1 MSVEVT
7 PAVLLEVRQQLE
19 EAAAAM
25 DATLRQAAGSPAIGR
40 HEGTA
45 AGFYAATG
53 SLLVGGRES
62 HPLLLE
68 AAAEALAFLV
78 RQQAAAG
85 RAFAAGELFWTNDPR
100 CDGAGLED
108 LILASPVVGD
118 GQPLAFIVLAASHT
132 ALGRATLA
140 PAGSLRREGLAL
152 PWTCVGRSG
161 VVTAEILDL
170 MAANADEPAAFLD
183 DLRAQIHAIRLGQ
196 DVMQELVLRLGPGI
210 LDAVWEAMAASGRRA
225 IQKVLGRLEAGF
237 TEGRVA
243 PFDVRIQAEGD
254 GILVGVGIG
263 DRREPPSLTPALAR
277 AAVRAALREVLIAEA
292 PAVSVLGGWGSA
304 VRLEAAWA
312 VPAGSLPVGAAR
324 FVEAQGL
331 ADAVLAA
338 FAETLPHF
346 AHAPDA
352 GGLLLDIRG
361 ERGDGSRYRL
371 RLELGAGLGASV
383 FGDGMTHGAPPFRPQ
398 HLRPV
403 EEIERAV
410 PWRVLRFELRP
421 DSAGPGQYR
430 GGFGALV
437 EFLLLEG
444 RAEVDVLLP
453 GRAMGL
459 RGGLRGGGARLVLS
473 TPEEGV
479 SEKEGPGRFALGLR
493 AGHRLLLESPGG
505 GGWGIPYQR
514 SIMRLEEDLSRG
526 LISPH
531 QSKNRYGVVLKPG
544 TLEKDDHLTYRI
556 RHYLLSTLTV
566 EDIIAGEELLD

>member
-1 MSVEVT
+1 
-7 PAVLLEVRQQLE
+7 LEVRQQLE

-25 DATLRQAAGSPAIGR
+25 DAMLRQAACSPAIGR
-40 HEGTA
+40 HEATA
-45 AGFYAATG
+45 AGFYASSGA
-53 SLLVGGRES
+53 LLVGGRES

-68 AAAEALAFLV
+68 SAAEALALLV
-78 RQQAAAG
+78 RQQTAAG
-85 RAFAAGELFWTNDPR
+85 RTFGTGDLFWTNDPR

-108 LILASPVVGD
+108 LILAIPVVRD
-118 GQPLAFIVLAASHT
+118 GRLLSFVVLSASHT

-140 PAGSLRREGLAL
+140 PAESLRQEGLAL
-152 PWTCVGRSG
+152 PWTCAGHSG
-161 VVTAEILDL
+161 LVSADILNL
-170 MAANADEPAAFLD
+170 LAANAEEPEAFLQ
-183 DLRAQIHAIRLGQ
+183 DLRAQIHSICFGQ
-196 DVMQELVLRLGPGI
+196 GVMEELVERLGPGS
-210 LDAVWEAMAASGRRA
+210 LDSVWEAMAASGRRA
-225 IQKVLGRLEAGF
+225 MQRILARLEAGF

-243 PFDVRIQAEGD
+243 PFAVRVQPEGD
-254 GILVGVGIG
+254 GVLVAVDVG
-263 DRREPPSLTPALAR
+263 DRGKLPRLTPALAR
-277 AAVRAALREVLIAEA
+277 AAVRAAFREVLTAEA

-304 VRLEAAWA
+304 VRLEAPWA
-312 VPAGSLPVGAAR
+312 VPPGNLPVGAAR
-324 FVEAQGL
+324 FSEAQGL
-331 ADAVLAA
+331 ANAVLAA

-352 GGLLLDIRG
+352 GGLLLDVRG

-383 FGDGMTHGAPPFRPQ
+383 FGDGMTHGTPPFHPQ

-403 EEIERAV
+403 EEIEREA

-430 GGFGALV
+430 GGLGVLV

-453 GRAMGL
+453 GRATGL
-459 RGGLRGGGARLVLS
+459 RGGLRGGGARLALA

-479 SEKEGPGRFALGLR
+479 REEEGPGRFALGLR
-493 AGHRLLLESPGG
+493 TGDRLLLESPGG

>member
-1 MSVEVT
+1 MSVEVK
-7 PAVLLEVRQQLE
+7 PVVLLEVRQQLE

-25 DATLRQAAGSPAIGR
+25 DATLRQAACSPAIGR

-78 RQQAAAG
+78 RQQTAAG
-85 RAFAAGELFWTNDPR
+85 RAFAAGDLFWTNDPR

-108 LILASPVVGD
+108 LILASPVVRD
-118 GQPLAFIVLAASHT
+118 GQLLSFIVLAASHT

-140 PAGSLRREGLAL
+140 PAESLRREGLAL
-152 PWTCVGRSG
+152 PWTCVGHSG
-161 VVTAEILDL
+161 VVSAEILDL
-170 MAANADEPAAFLD
+170 LAANAEEPAALLE
-183 DLRAQIHAIRLGQ
+183 DLQAQIHSIRFGQ
-196 DVMQELVLRLGPGI
+196 GVMEELVERLGPGT
-210 LDAVWEAMAASGRRA
+210 LDSVWEAMAASGRRA
-225 IQKVLGRLEAGF
+225 IQKVLARLEAGF
-237 TEGRVA
+237 TQGRVA
-243 PFDVRIQAEGD
+243 PFAVRVQPEGD
-254 GILVGVGIG
+254 GVLVAVDVG
-263 DRREPPSLTPALAR
+263 DRGEPSLTPAIAR
-277 AAVRAALREVLIAEA
+277 AAVRAALREVLTAEA
-292 PAVSVLGGWGSA
+292 PAVSVLGGWGNA
-304 VRLEAAWA
+304 VRLEAPWA
-312 VPAGSLPVGAAR
+312 VPRGNLPVGAAR
-324 FVEAQGL
+324 FAGAQGL

-352 GGLLLDIRG
+352 GGLLLDVRG

-383 FGDGMTHGAPPFRPQ
+383 FGDGMTHGTPPFHPQ

-430 GGFGALV
+430 GGLGALV

-453 GRAMGL
+453 GRAVGL
-459 RGGLRGGGARLVLS
+459 RGALRGAGARLVLS
-473 TPEEGV
+473 TPEEGAT
-479 SEKEGPGRFALGLR
+479 EQEGPGRFTLGLR

-514 SIMRLEEDLSRG
+514 SIMRLEEDLGRG

>member
-1 MSVEVT
+1 VGVEVA

-25 DATLRQAAGSPAIGR
+25 DGTLRQAASSPAIGR

-53 SLLVGGRES
+53 TLLVGGRES

-68 AAAEALAFLV
+68 AAAEALAFLI

-85 RAFAAGELFWTNDPR
+85 RAVAAGDLFWTNDPR
-100 CDGAGLED
+100 CGGAGLED
-108 LILASPVVGD
+108 LILASPVVRD
-118 GQPLAFIVLAASHT
+118 GQLLSFVMLAASHT

-140 PAGSLRREGLAL
+140 PADNLRREGLAL
-152 PWTCVGRSG
+152 PWTRVGHSG
-161 VVTAEILDL
+161 VVSAEILDL
-170 MAANADEPAAFLD
+170 LAANAEEPAAFLK
-183 DLRAQIHAIRLGQ
+183 DLRAQIHSISFGQAVMEDLVDRLGS
-196 DVMQELVLRLGPGI
+196 EALN
-210 LDAVWEAMAASGRRA
+210 AVWQAMAANGHRA
-225 IQKVLGRLEAGF
+225 IQKILGRLEAGF
-237 TEGRVA
+237 IEGRVP
-243 PFDVRIQAEGD
+243 PFAVRLQPEGD
-254 GILVGVGIG
+254 GVLVAVDVG
-263 DRREPPSLTPALAR
+263 DRGEPPSLSSALAT
-277 AAVRAALREVLIAEA
+277 AAVRAALREVLTAEA
-292 PAVSVLGGWGSA
+292 PAVGVLGGWADA
-304 VRLEAAWA
+304 VRLEAPWA
-312 VPAGSLPVGAAR
+312 APTANLPVGAAR
-324 FVEAQGL
+324 FAGAQVL

-346 AHAPDA
+346 AHAPD
-352 GGLLLDIRG
+352 GGPLLLDVRG
-361 ERGDGSRYRL
+361 ERSDGSRYRL

-383 FGDGMTHGAPPFRPQ
+383 FGDGMTHGTPPFHPQ
-398 HLRPV
+398 HIRPV
-403 EEIERAV
+403 EEIERAI
-410 PWRVLRFELRP
+410 PWRVLRFDLLP

-430 GGFGALV
+430 GGLGAQI

-444 RAEVDVLLP
+444 RAEADVLLP
-453 GRAMGL
+453 GKAMGL
-459 RGGLRGGGARLVLS
+459 RGGLHGAGARLVLS

-479 SEKEGPGRFALGLR
+479 REQEGPGRFALALR
-493 AGHRLLLESPGG
+493 AGHRLLLQSPGG
-505 GGWGIPYQR
+505 GGWGIAYQR
-514 SIMRLEEDLSRG
+514 SIMRLEEDLNRD